1 MRCRNCRSMIGGDV
15 ACWTVAPG
23 KGNASHVNG
32 PAWQMWRSN
41 TTGVLLR
48 SSASRVFAMVRRTA
62 NGIRWESPGLFLIK
76 TAGRFTM
83 RDGSMISVR
92 KTVMMK
98 NKERYQIEAVP
109 LREKH

>member
-1 MRCRNCRSMIGGDV
+1 MIGGDA

-48 SSASRVFAMVRRTA
+48 SSASRVSAMVRRTA
-62 NGIRWESPGLFLIK
+62 NGIRLESPGQFLTK
-76 TAGRFTM
+76 TAVQFTM
-83 RDGSMISVR
+83 KADLMIFALRIV
-92 KTVMMK
+92 TMK
-98 NKERYQIEAVP
+98 SDEMRWS
-109 LREKH
+109 